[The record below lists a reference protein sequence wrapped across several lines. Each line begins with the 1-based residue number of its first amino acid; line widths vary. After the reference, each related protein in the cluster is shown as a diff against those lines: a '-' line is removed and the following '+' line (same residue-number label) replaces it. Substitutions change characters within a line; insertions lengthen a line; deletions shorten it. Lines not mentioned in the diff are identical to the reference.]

1 MSKIKGDHRD
11 HLRYDAYALH
21 HAQHGDSELTPA
33 ATVVVLRDG
42 DDGIETLMLRK
53 NSKIAFGGMW
63 VFPGGKIDNDDEVLD
78 AHGEPDEL
86 ATAAAAAVR
95 EAAEEASLSL
105 DPAGLVWFAY
115 WVPPPVMPIRFAT
128 FFFAARHDEPTSE
141 VLIDDGEITEHEWM
155 RPVDAMA
162 RRDGGEIEL
171 APPTWMTLHRLSGFT
186 TIADA
191 LVELEAEDP
200 PFYET
205 HMARTDD
212 GPVALWT
219 GDAGYESSDP
229 SIEGPRHRLTLIED
243 GYVFADTR

>member
-1 MSKIKGDHRD
+1 MTRSARTSSCFSVAISYSPNRVILGARMVS
-11 HLRYDAYALH
+11 LL
-21 HAQHGDSELTPA
+21 
-33 ATVVVLRDG
+33 
-42 DDGIETLMLRK
+42 
-53 NSKIAFGGMW
+53 
-63 VFPGGKIDNDDEVLD
+63 FPGQLQRARPCWAPRALDEALGARASTARGACGALMWD
-78 AHGEPDEL
+78 TTEPL
-86 ATAAAAAVR
+86 AAAAVGPVATAAAAAVR
-95 EAAEEASLSL
+95 EAAEEASVSL
-105 DPAGLVWFAY
+105 DPASLVWFAY

-128 FFFAARHDEPTSE
+128 FFFAARHDEPASE

-171 APPTWMTLHRLSGFT
+171 APPTWMTLYRLSGFT
-186 TIADA
+186 TIAEA
-191 LVELEAEDP
+191 LVELDAEDP
-200 PFYET
+200 PVYET

-212 GPVALWT
+212 GPVAMWT

>member
-11 HLRYDAYALH
+11 HLRYDAYARH
-21 HAQHGDSELTPA
+21 HAKHGDSELVPA

-42 DDGIETLMLRK
+42 DDGVETLMLRK

-78 AHGEPDEL
+78 AHGDPDEL

-95 EAAEEASLSL
+95 EAAEEAAVSL

-128 FFFAARHDEPTSE
+128 FFFAARHEEPASE

-191 LVELEAEDP
+191 LVELEAEYP
-200 PFYET
+200 PVYET

-212 GPVALWT
+212 
-219 GDAGYESSDP
+219 
-229 SIEGPRHRLTLIED
+229 
-243 GYVFADTR
+243 